1 MSNITQF
8 SSGGSGGT
16 TFNRREVIVGPVST
30 TWTAG
35 STGIVEV
42 NCWGGG
48 GNGGGL
54 TATTGGGG
62 GGGGGYVRYIYD
74 LTAGDQLSIIVGGS
88 GGTSSVSCPT
98 QSPTSPI
105 SATGGSAGG
114 ATSPSPDPT
123 GSPVPGGAGGTGS
136 GTVPTPR
143 IGYLLTRSG
152 GSGSV
157 GYYAPTF
164 NQHYGGGG
172 GSAGSEYGDGIS
184 NTGDPTVTQGVILG
198 GAAIGGKGLTG
209 QFSQPNPDPAR
220 SDILYNG
227 QGGPGNWLVNLGA
240 PADLPYTPWFKST
253 ELIGG
258 DGGSGA
264 KFDTPTSSPTS
275 YTFTPQGGGGFL
287 AGGAGGYRVG
297 NPSIF
302 FNTIA
307 TIGTPGGHGGGGGG
321 IGQQQPSYPGP
332 LNNGV
337 GGVGL
342 VIVYYTI

>member
-48 GNGGGL
+48 GNGGQF
-54 TATTGGGG
+54 TGGSG

-105 SATGGSAGG
+105 SATGGSVGLNPG
-114 ATSPSPDPT
+114 PT
-123 GSPVPGGAGGTGS
+123 TPGSSGVAYADGGAGGVGS
-136 GTVPTPR
+136 GTVPAPR

-152 GSGSV
+152 GSGN
-157 GYYAPTF
+157 GGKQKNPAGP
-164 NQHYGGGG
+164 HIGGGG
-172 GSAGSEYGDGIS
+172 GCAGSPFGDGLSGVPVESAIS
-184 NTGDPTVTQGVILG
+184 TYSEPEGARG
-198 GAAIGGKGLTG
+198 GNGIGGVGIDTTGGL
-209 QFSQPNPDPAR
+209 
-220 SDILYNG
+220 
-227 QGGPGNWLVNLGA
+227 GNWLINLGA
-240 PADLPYTPWFKST
+240 PADLPYIPWFNST
-253 ELIGG
+253 DLIGG
-258 DGGSGA
+258 NGGNGTNEN
-264 KFDTPTSSPTS
+264 TPTDTTDATAGS
-275 YTFTPQGGGGFL
+275 FL
-287 AGGAGGYRVG
+287 AGGGGGMRPSSPPVSPPGASGAAGGYC
-297 NPSIF
+297 
-302 FNTIA
+302 
-307 TIGTPGGHGGGGGG
+307 GGGGGTAQILTPTTVAG
-321 IGQQQPSYPGP
+321 T
-332 LNNGV
+332 

-342 VIVYYTI
+342 VMIYYTI